1 MLSPDG
7 RQAAETYLEILN
19 KWTKDSIQGR
29 PIAPIGVRASQWRQ
43 EDRYKM
49 FKNDSGLVP
58 THLPWIIHDAV
69 EWMKR
74 HPCASNIVPTVPED
88 TIDHYGR
95 QLREGIVN
103 MKFCYLAE
111 GREIGEMTYQD
122 FWFEK
127 RILPDP
133 LGFGGTKQVD
143 VMVTSFTAKRAGD
156 PYNGVGMVEQPTGE
170 WIR

>member
-19 KWTKDSIQGR
+19 KWTKDSIQGK

-58 THLPWIIHDAV
+58 THLPWVVHDAV

-95 QLREGIVN
+95 QLYEGTVN
-103 MKFCYLAE
+103 MKFYYLAE
-111 GREIGEMTYQD
+111 GREI
-122 FWFEK
+122 
-127 RILPDP
+127 
-133 LGFGGTKQVD
+133 
-143 VMVTSFTAKRAGD
+143 
-156 PYNGVGMVEQPTGE
+156 
-170 WIR
+170 